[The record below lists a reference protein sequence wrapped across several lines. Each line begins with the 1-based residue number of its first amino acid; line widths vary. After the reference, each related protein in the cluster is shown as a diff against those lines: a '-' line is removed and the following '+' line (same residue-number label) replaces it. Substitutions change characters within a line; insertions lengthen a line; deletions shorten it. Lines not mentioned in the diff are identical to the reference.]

1 MNFIRFAI
9 ALCWVA
15 ALFYCLYIRNYEV
28 PAILILMAF
37 FVYYISQCK
46 LGDSEKTNPFKFLRQ
61 SGGSPIRE
69 LTKGLAS
76 LIGCLLVG
84 LGIGMTIPDVQ
95 VGVAFA
101 LCVVVIGAVAFV
113 LFLIRALSAWG

>member
-9 ALCWVA
+9 VLCWVA
-15 ALFYCLYIRNYEV
+15 ALFYCFYIRNYEV
-28 PAILILMAF
+28 PAVLILLAF
-37 FVYYISQCK
+37 FVYFISQRK
-46 LGDSEKTNPFKFLRQ
+46 LHDSEKADPFMFLLQ

-69 LTKGLAS
+69 LTKGLAC

-95 VGVAFA
+95 LGVAFA